1 MGPKQ
6 GASPAAHAPDAVP
19 QAAPASGQT
28 QAPVVQAAINAN
40 PFWPIGTPLSMLLF
54 TSTSAG
60 EPNINVD
67 SPLVVWDG
75 LTYGNWNDV
84 RNVDLSIDI
93 PESVRAHNG
102 SLWLDVLLIKGGG
115 SDLRGKGPGDVALSR
130 KRA

>member
-1 MGPKQ
+1 
-6 GASPAAHAPDAVP
+6 
-19 QAAPASGQT
+19 
-28 QAPVVQAAINAN
+28 
-40 PFWPIGTPLSMLLF
+40 MLLF

-60 EPNINVD
+60 EPNINID
-67 SPLVVWDG
+67 SPLAVWDG

-84 RNVDLSIDI
+84 RDVDLSIDI